1 MNTVLHVLYAQF
13 QTQEGMD
20 HHIINLVENA
30 GLNGAIEDFDDGTN
44 RAVIVNRRPGPCNKE
59 NYSRD

>member
-20 HHIINLVENA
+20 LVENA

-44 RAVIVNRRPGPCNKE
+44 RAVIVDRGPGPCNK
-59 NYSRD
+59 NKLFQRL